1 MRGSTPSSRIVIR
14 RARRFPPC
22 RNGFRSAPF
31 KTSSITKTFLRF
43 KGKSWVVRTRQ
54 WGRCR
59 RVRPNRPSHPDPTL
73 LPKKPLRK
81 GRYKADLDR
90 QAYHGFK
97 GCQHSN
103 RIVRYNPGGEKAAA
117 ME

>member
-1 MRGSTPSSRIVIR
+1 MHFWNETI
-14 RARRFPPC
+14 
-22 RNGFRSAPF
+22 N
-31 KTSSITKTFLRF
+31 
-43 KGKSWVVRTRQ
+43 
-54 WGRCR
+54 
-59 RVRPNRPSHPDPTL
+59 L

-90 QAYHGFK
+90 QTYHGFK

-103 RIVRYNPGGEKAAA
+103 RIVHYNPGGEKAAA